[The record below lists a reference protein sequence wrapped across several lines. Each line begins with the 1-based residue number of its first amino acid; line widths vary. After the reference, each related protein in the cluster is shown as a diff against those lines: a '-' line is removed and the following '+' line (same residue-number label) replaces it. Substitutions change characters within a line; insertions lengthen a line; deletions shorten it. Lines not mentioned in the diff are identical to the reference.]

1 MLEKILE
8 FYTIANN
15 LKNIIRTGWKEV
27 GIPAEKIETVAEH
40 VYGCNI
46 LAICIMG
53 EYKLNLDIQKVLKM
67 LTIKELTK
75 STTEEISVI
84 NGKNNLEKNRN
95 IILAITDKLL
105 SKEELIDIY
114 DEYISQE
121 TKEAKFTLYISK
133 FESDL
138 QAKLYD
144 INGDFKLE
152 NAIEDI
158 KNFPEDLKSKI
169 LPTIENAS
177 DGWLQYN
184 RTYYNDSEIFM
195 SLSKDL
201 QKYKKRN

>member
-1 MLEKILE
+1 MLEKIIE
-8 FYTIANN
+8 FYSVASN
-15 LKNIIRTGWKEV
+15 LKNIIRTGWAEV
-27 GIPAEKIETVAEH
+27 GIPTEKIETVAEH
-40 VYGCNI
+40 VYGCNL
-46 LAICIMG
+46 LAMCIAG
-53 EYKLNLDIQKVLKM
+53 EYKLDLNMEKVFKM

-75 STTEEISVI
+75 AITQEISVI
-84 NGKNNLEKNRN
+84 SGNKAENSRN
-95 IILAITDKLL
+95 IILSITEKLT
-105 SKEELIDIY
+105 SKDELLEIY
-114 DEYISQE
+114 DEYTAQE
-121 TKEAKFTLYISK
+121 TPEAKFALYVSK

-158 KNFPEDLKSKI
+158 KNYPEELKEAI

-195 SLSKDL
+195 KLSKDL
-201 QKYKKRN
+201 QKYKGRN

>member
-1 MLEKILE
+1 MC
-8 FYTIANN
+8 IA
-15 LKNIIRTGWKEV
+15 
-27 GIPAEKIETVAEH
+27 
-40 VYGCNI
+40 
-46 LAICIMG
+46 G
-53 EYKLNLDIQKVLKM
+53 EYKLDLNMEKVFKM

-75 STTEEISVI
+75 AITQEISVI
-84 NGKNNLEKNRN
+84 SGNKAENSRN
-95 IILAITDKLL
+95 IILSITEKLT
-105 SKEELIDIY
+105 SKDELLEIY
-114 DEYISQE
+114 DEYTAQE
-121 TKEAKFTLYISK
+121 TLEAKFALYVSK

-158 KNFPEDLKSKI
+158 KNYPEELKESI

-195 SLSKDL
+195 KLSKDL
-201 QKYKKRN
+201 QKYKGRN

>member
-1 MLEKILE
+1 MLEKIIE
-8 FYTIANN
+8 FYSIASN
-15 LKNIIRTGWKEV
+15 LKNIIRTGWAEV
-27 GIPAEKIETVAEH
+27 GIPTEKIETVAEH
-40 VYGCNI
+40 VYGCNL
-46 LAICIMG
+46 LAICISG
-53 EYKLNLDIQKVLKM
+53 EYKLNLNMEKVFKM

-75 STTEEISVI
+75 AITQEISVI
-84 NGKNNLEKNRN
+84 SGNKAENSRN
-95 IILAITDKLL
+95 IILSITEKLT
-105 SKEELIDIY
+105 SKDELLEIY
-114 DEYISQE
+114 DEYTAQE
-121 TKEAKFTLYISK
+121 TTEAKFALYVSK

-158 KNFPEDLKSKI
+158 KNYPEELKESI

-195 SLSKDL
+195 KLSKDL
-201 QKYKKRN
+201 QKYKGRN

>member
-1 MLEKILE
+1 MLEKIIE
-8 FYTIANN
+8 FYSIANN
-15 LKNIIRTGWKEV
+15 LKNIIRIGWAEV
-27 GIPAEKIETVAEH
+27 GIPSEKIETVAEH
-40 VYGCNI
+40 VYGCNL
-46 LAICIMG
+46 LAMCIAG
-53 EYKLNLDIQKVLKM
+53 EYKLDLDMEKVFKM

-75 STTEEISVI
+75 ATTQELSVLSG
-84 NGKNNLEKNRN
+84 NKVENARS
-95 IILAITDKLL
+95 IILSITEKLT
-105 SKEELIDIY
+105 SKDELLELY
-114 DEYISQE
+114 DEYTAQV
-121 TKEAKFTLYISK
+121 TPEAKFTLYISK

-158 KNFPEDLKSKI
+158 KNYPDELKESI

-195 SLSKDL
+195 KLSKDL
-201 QKYKKRN
+201 QKYKGRN